1 MIKKFNIIDKGLKMN
16 KNNPVLTNQ
25 QFQDKILKLIQK
37 HTVVSQHT
45 ESLENYFILT
55 KKSIPILQIT
65 IFPHLNKCEIYLHSK
80 QILSINTP
88 TKPIGYTINNKSNH
102 LPTEIMVHNILSA
115 IKLKLSQLQISTTT
129 KKQKIK

>member
-1 MIKKFNIIDKGLKMN
+1 MN

-88 TKPIGYTINNKSNH
+88 TKPIGYTTNNKSNH

-115 IKLKLSQLQISTTT
+115 MKLKLSQLQISTTN